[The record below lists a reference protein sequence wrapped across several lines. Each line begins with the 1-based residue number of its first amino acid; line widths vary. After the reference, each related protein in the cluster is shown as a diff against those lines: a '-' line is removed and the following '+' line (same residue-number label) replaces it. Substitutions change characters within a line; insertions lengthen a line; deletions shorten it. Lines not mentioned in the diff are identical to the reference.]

1 MRLTVLGSSASY
13 AGPGQACAGYLV
25 EGGGARVLFD
35 CGNGVL
41 AKLAR
46 VEDPL
51 SIDAIFITHGHP
63 DHFVDLYAYQ
73 ALLRYAPEGPAPAL
87 PLYAPDALFEG
98 MKALLSDRGASELD
112 EAFVSEV
119 LCADCP
125 VTVKDMTVTARV
137 VEHTNPTFAL
147 VAQADGVRLCYTADT
162 TPGDHVL
169 EAARG
174 ADLLLAEATLPEQ
187 YAGRAPHL
195 TSSQAGVLAREA
207 DVSALVLTHVW
218 PTNDRSEMVM
228 AAAAEYDGPVSVASP
243 YAVYEVRPAHGRRAA
258 KEDS

>member
-46 VEDPL
+46 VADPL
-51 SIDAIFITHGHP
+51 TIVAVFVSHGHP

-87 PLYAPDALFEG
+87 PLFAPNTLFDR
-98 MKALLSDRGASELD
+98 MTALLSDRGAHELE
-112 EAFVSEV
+112 EAFVYTQ
-119 LCADCP
+119 LCGDCP
-125 VTVKDMTVTARV
+125 VTVKAMTVTARA
-137 VEHTNPTFAL
+137 VEHTYPTFAL
-147 VAQADGVRLCYTADT
+147 VAEADGVHLCYTADT
-162 TPGDHVL
+162 AFSDKVI

-195 TSSQAGVLAREA
+195 TSAQAGTVARQA

-218 PTNDRSEMVM
+218 PTNDRSAMVVE
-228 AAAAEYDGPVSVASP
+228 AAAEFDGPVSVASE
-243 YAVYEVRPAHGRRAA
+243 YAMYEVRPARPRKDG
-258 KEDS
+258 

>member
-1 MRLTVLGSSASY
+1 MRLTILGASASY

-46 VEDPL
+46 VANPL
-51 SIDAIFITHGHP
+51 GIDAVFITHGHP
-63 DHFVDLYAYQ
+63 DHFVDLYAFQ

-87 PLYAPDALFEG
+87 PLYAPNTLFER
-98 MKALLSDRGASELD
+98 MTALLSDRGATELA
-112 EAFVSEV
+112 EAFVHTQ

-125 VTVKDMTVTARV
+125 VTVKDLTVTARS
-137 VEHTNPTFAL
+137 VEHTHPTFAL
-147 VAQADGVRLCYTADT
+147 VAEADGVRLCYTADT
-162 TPGDHVL
+162 GATGGVL

-187 YAGRAPHL
+187 YAGAAPHL
-195 TSSQAGVLAREA
+195 TSSQAGALARDA

-218 PTNDRSEMVM
+218 PTNDRSAMVM
-228 AAAAEYDGPVSVASP
+228 AAAAEFDGPVSVASE
-243 YAVYEVRPAHGRRAA
+243 YSMYEVRPARHRKDA
-258 KEDS
+258 